1 MTLRRLLAVLFAF
14 ALIASACGGD
24 DDTETAG
31 DDDGVSAE
39 EADDSTAEEP
49 ADDGDTE
56 EPADDGGEPEE
67 PADDGG
73 EPEEAAD
80 DSTQEPAAELTASWR
95 GVTSDTITVGIS
107 MLDFDLLKEL
117 QLSPNGWGDQ
127 QLVWQ
132 TLIDKVN
139 ADGGINGRMIEPIYR
154 FYSPLG
160 TTEAEAA
167 CLELTED
174 NETFAV
180 LAGFVGPAEPAN
192 TCITGRGNTIV
203 VGGRQS
209 PERLAESTAP
219 WFETATTRS
228 RRLEIF
234 LNLVEQQ
241 GLLEGR
247 QIALIGGI
255 QAEEEFNQAKE
266 LLPAFG
272 IEPVVEVLMEA
283 ADGDIPAVDAVWEA
297 LSERV
302 DVSGADTALII
313 TSVSGNIRGI
323 RNNGLDIDIWTI
335 DNDSLANLGESV
347 EPEWADGVLTTQSL
361 SDQEA
366 WDDETVAECRS
377 TFETANPDVEI
388 IEPDDAVEG
397 DERWY
402 TAIMAYCRYLE
413 LFRLVAT
420 EAGPEL
426 THDSFNEAAFR
437 LGDFSL
443 AGQPFNSLTPD
454 KLDANDSAR
463 LGIYDSSVGDRG
475 RIVGFSELL
484 DATP

>member
-24 DDTETAG
+24 DDTESTG
-31 DDDGVSAE
+31 DDAADAS
-39 EADDSTAEEP
+39 ADD
-49 ADDGDTE
+49 
-56 EPADDGGEPEE
+56 GEPEE
-67 PADDGG
+67 PADDGEPEEPADDG
-73 EPEEAAD
+73 EPEEPAD
-80 DSTQEPAAELTASWR
+80 DDGEPEEPADGDGEPEEPPAELTASWR
-95 GVTSDTITVGIS
+95 GVTEDTITVGIS
-107 MLDFDLLKEL
+107 MLDFDTLKEL

-219 WFETATTRS
+219 WFETATSRT

-234 LNLVEQQ
+234 LNLMQAE

-266 LLPAFG
+266 LLPEFG

-313 TSVSGNIRGI
+313 TSVSGNIRGL

-366 WDDETVAECRS
+366 WDDETVAECRA

-388 IEPDDAVEG
+388 VEPDAAVEG

-413 LFRLVAT
+413 LFRLIAT

-426 THDSFNEAAFR
+426 THDSFREAAFR
-437 LGDFSL
+437 LGDFAL
-443 AGQPFNSLTPD
+443 AGQPYNSLAPD

-463 LGIYDSSVGDRG
+463 IGIYDASVGDRG
-475 RIVGFSELL
+475 AIVGFSELG

>member
-1 MTLRRLLAVLFAF
+1 M
-14 ALIASACGGD
+14 
-24 DDTETAG
+24 
-31 DDDGVSAE
+31 
-39 EADDSTAEEP
+39 
-49 ADDGDTE
+49 
-56 EPADDGGEPEE
+56 
-67 PADDGG
+67 
-73 EPEEAAD
+73 
-80 DSTQEPAAELTASWR
+80 ELTASFR
-95 GVTSDTITVGIS
+95 GVTEDTITVGVA

-117 QLSPNGWGDQ
+117 QLSPQGWGDQ
-127 QLVWQ
+127 ELVWQ

-192 TCITGRGNTIV
+192 TCVTGRGNTIV

-219 WFETATTRS
+219 WFETATNRS

-234 LNLVEQQ
+234 MSLVEQE

-247 QIALIGGI
+247 SIALVGGI
-255 QAEEEFNQAKE
+255 QAEEEFNQAKDLLDE
-266 LLPAFG
+266 LGVDVAVDVL
-272 IEPVVEVLMEA
+272 VEA
-283 ADGDIPAVDAVWEA
+283 PDGDIPAIDAVWEA
-297 LSERV
+297 LAERV

-313 TSVSGNIRGI
+313 TTVSGNIRGI
-323 RNNGLDIDIWTI
+323 RNNGLDIDIWTV

-347 EPEWADGVLTTQSL
+347 EPEWAEGVLTVQPL

-388 IEPDDAVEG
+388 VEPDDTVEG

-413 LFRLVAT
+413 LFRLIAT
-420 EAGPEL
+420 EAGPDL
-426 THDSFNEAAFR
+426 NHDTFREAAFR
-437 LGDFSL
+437 LGDFPL
-443 AGQPFNSLTPD
+443 AAQPFNSLTPE

-463 LGIYDSSVGDRG
+463 LGVYDSTLGDRG
-475 RIVGFSELL
+475 RIVGLTELA
-484 DATP
+484 DTTP